1 MVILGNFMND
11 ASNNK
16 LERIGR
22 IRTLKT
28 LEKGDQVVVYYN
40 ITTLNIEVHVEKFE
54 HSMTEK
60 TDLIL
65 SMDETKQ
72 LINLLEKS
80 VYLQWN

>member
-1 MVILGNFMND
+1 MKD
-11 ASNNK
+11 SSENK
-16 LERIGR
+16 LDRIGR

-40 ITTLNIEVHVEKFE
+40 ITTLNIEVYVEKFE
-54 HSMTEK
+54 NSMSEK
-60 TDLIL
+60 ARLIL

-80 VYLQWN
+80 IHL